1 MGGERV
7 RRYSDTVKVKTT
19 KNGAG
24 TAVILTEAGV
34 AMAGAGGAETKTV
47 T

>member
-1 MGGERV
+1 MGRV

-19 KNGAG
+19 KTSGG
-24 TAVILTEAGV
+24 QTVLTEAGQ
-34 AMAGAGGAETKTV
+34 ALGSGSESKQV

>member
-1 MGGERV
+1 M

-19 KNGAG
+19 KTGG
-24 TAVILTEAGV
+24 GQTVLTEAGV
-34 AMAGAGGAETKTV
+34 ALGSAAESKQV